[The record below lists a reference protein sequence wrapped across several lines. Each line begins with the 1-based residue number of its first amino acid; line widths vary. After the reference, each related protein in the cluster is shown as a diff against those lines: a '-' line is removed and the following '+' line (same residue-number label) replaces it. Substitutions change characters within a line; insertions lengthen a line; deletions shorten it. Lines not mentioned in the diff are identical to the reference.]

1 MVSQKLTLKVLEAY
15 TRDVGRGVAR
25 IDYDSMDTLSASTG
39 DVIEI
44 KGKRRTVAKCLPLY
58 PSDEGKGIIRID
70 GLGRNNSGI
79 AIGDTV
85 SVRKIKAVPAEKI
98 VVAPLE
104 AIPPIDERYL
114 ADALESVPLIKGDN
128 VMVPYFGGRLTF
140 QVIGITAAADAVLVT
155 QKTVFH
161 IAEKGETLR
170 GVPQVT
176 YEDIG
181 GLTDEIKKVREMI
194 ELPLRHPEIFE
205 KLGIEAPKGVLLYGP
220 PGTGKTLLA
229 KAVANESNAHF
240 ISISG
245 PEIMSKFYGESEA
258 RLREIF
264 KEAREKAPSIIFV
277 DEIDSIA
284 PKREEVSGEVE
295 RRVVSQMLSL
305 MDGLEARGKVIVIS
319 ATNRPN
325 AIDPALRRPGR
336 FDREIE
342 IRVPDKKGRKD
353 ILSIHTR
360 NMPLLLNESSAA
372 VDLDRVASV
381 SHGYVGADLEYLC
394 KEAAMKCL
402 RRLLPELNL
411 EEEKIPPE
419 TLDKLIVNDQ
429 DFVLALREVT
439 ASGMREVFIE
449 NPDVKWSEVG
459 GLKDVKREL
468 KEAVELPFKNPG
480 LYEGLGYRM
489 PKGILL
495 HGPSGTGKTL
505 LAKAVAT
512 ESEVNFISVRGPE
525 LLSKWVGESER
536 GIREIFRRARQQSP
550 CIIFFDEIDS
560 IAPIRGAGDDTKV
573 TERVVS
579 QLLTELDGM
588 ENLQGVAVLAATNR
602 VDIIDPAMLRPGR
615 FDKIIQVPLPDRG
628 GRRDILDI
636 NTTKLTTGDDVDLDK
651 LSEVT
656 EGMSGADT
664 ASVVN
669 AAISLVIHGEQSE
682 DTDLRKRLLDIKDD
696 EAVKARLLDMLNDDV
711 VQKWLIKLSDD
722 HELPDDDKLD
732 GNMMRRAVL
741 VYLSNDEEIQTR
753 LSNDSEIQK
762 RLLTISGDERM
773 RRRLL
778 KLLHDVI
785 VDDDEI
791 SERLLALNY
800 DTIQQNMLDDEKL
813 RRMLVTRL
821 DGVVERSSL
830 SNNPEVRAELLPKL
844 LDNTDAV
851 KKLSEDAEAQSRLRT
866 LVGNDGVRKN
876 LLSDRI
882 IRERILRLLDDALI
896 SRLLA
901 DILSG
906 RIILDRILKLMSED
920 EIERSLF
927 RILVEATIQDRL
939 PVLIGPEI
947 RSRFEDD
954 PDMRAKLVTLYNDK
968 DARKRL
974 QQRSSGV
981 ATEMELSDNS
991 EGKKPLDDEVKGTI
1005 LEDLL
1010 HDMARKILDFD
1021 DSDSLL
1027 EDMFDDADARKS
1039 LWHLLDDI
1047 AERKCLLEKREIRR
1061 MLVDS
1066 AKIREMLLKHGEVA
1080 KRLKGALITMNHF
1093 EGAVRKIREQ
1103 KDLKMHEQLVASYY
1117 R

>member
-1 MVSQKLTLKVLEAY
+1 MSQSGLSLKVLEAY

-25 IDYDSMDTLSASTG
+25 IDYDSMDTLGASTG

-79 AIGDTV
+79 AIGDTIMV
-85 SVRKIKAVPAEKI
+85 KKIKAVAAERV

-104 AIPPIDERYL
+104 SIPPIDERYL

-140 QVIGITAAADAVLVT
+140 QVISVTPGSDAVLIT
-155 QKTVFH
+155 QKTTFT

-284 PKREEVSGEVE
+284 PKREEVTGEVE

-342 IRVPDKKGRKD
+342 IKVPDKRGRKD
-353 ILSIHTR
+353 ILAIHSR
-360 NMPLLLNESSAA
+360 NMPLDDDVNTDKIS
-372 VDLDRVASV
+372 SV

-402 RRLLPELNL
+402 RRLLPILNL

-419 TLDKLIVNDQ
+419 TLDKLVVNHE
-429 DFVLALREVT
+429 DFTKALIEVT
-439 ASGMREVFIE
+439 PSGMREVFIE
-449 NPDVKWSEVG
+449 NPDVKWEEVG
-459 GLKDVKREL
+459 GLEDVKRDL
-468 KEAVELPFKNPG
+468 QEAVEWPMKYPG
-480 LYEGLGYRM
+480 LYDKLGHNM
-489 PKGILL
+489 PRGILL

-512 ESEVNFISVRGPE
+512 QSEANFVSVRGPE

-536 GIREIFRRARQQSP
+536 GIREIFKRARQSAP
-550 CIIFFDEIDS
+550 CVVFFDEIDS
-560 IAPIRGAGDDTKV
+560 IAPVRGAGGETAV

-588 ENLQGVAVLAATNR
+588 ENMHGVVVLAATNR
-602 VDIIDPAMLRPGR
+602 ADMIDPALLRPGR
-615 FDKIIQVPLPDRG
+615 FDKIIQIPLPDKESRKS
-628 GRRDILDI
+628 ILRI
-636 NTTKLTTGDDVDLDK
+636 NAKKIPTVDSPDDPQHVNFDK
-651 LSEVT
+651 IAEMT
-656 EGMSGADT
+656 DGMSGADT
-664 ASVVN
+664 ASIANTAV
-669 AAISLVIHGEQSE
+669 SLVIHEF
-682 DTDLRKRLLDIKDD
+682 LDAYPDVKDVEKKSTEARVTMRHFE
-696 EAVKARLLDMLNDDV
+696 EAVKKV
-711 VQKWLIKLSDD
+711 
-722 HELPDDDKLD
+722 
-732 GNMMRRAVL
+732 
-741 VYLSNDEEIQTR
+741 
-753 LSNDSEIQK
+753 
-762 RLLTISGDERM
+762 
-773 RRRLL
+773 
-778 KLLHDVI
+778 
-785 VDDDEI
+785 
-791 SERLLALNY
+791 
-800 DTIQQNMLDDEKL
+800 
-813 RRMLVTRL
+813 
-821 DGVVERSSL
+821 
-830 SNNPEVRAELLPKL
+830 
-844 LDNTDAV
+844 
-851 KKLSEDAEAQSRLRT
+851 
-866 LVGNDGVRKN
+866 
-876 LLSDRI
+876 
-882 IRERILRLLDDALI
+882 
-896 SRLLA
+896 
-901 DILSG
+901 
-906 RIILDRILKLMSED
+906 
-920 EIERSLF
+920 
-927 RILVEATIQDRL
+927 
-939 PVLIGPEI
+939 
-947 RSRFEDD
+947 
-954 PDMRAKLVTLYNDK
+954 
-968 DARKRL
+968 
-974 QQRSSGV
+974 
-981 ATEMELSDNS
+981 
-991 EGKKPLDDEVKGTI
+991 
-1005 LEDLL
+1005 
-1010 HDMARKILDFD
+1010 
-1021 DSDSLL
+1021 
-1027 EDMFDDADARKS
+1027 
-1039 LWHLLDDI
+1039 
-1047 AERKCLLEKREIRR
+1047 
-1061 MLVDS
+1061 
-1066 AKIREMLLKHGEVA
+1066 
-1080 KRLKGALITMNHF
+1080 
-1093 EGAVRKIREQ
+1093 REQ
-1103 KDLKMHEQLVASYY
+1103 KDLKIGEKLAVSYY

>member
-1 MVSQKLTLKVLEAY
+1 MSQNALSLKVLEAY

-79 AIGDTV
+79 AIGDTI
-85 SVRKIKAVPAEKI
+85 SVRKIKAVAAEKV

-140 QVIGITAAADAVLVT
+140 QVIGVTPAADAVLVT

-284 PKREEVSGEVE
+284 PKREEVTGEVE

-342 IRVPDKKGRKD
+342 IKVPDKKGRKD
-353 ILSIHTR
+353 ILAIHSR
-360 NMPLLLNESSAA
+360 NMPLSDD
-372 VDLDRVASV
+372 VDLDKISSV

-394 KEAAMKCL
+394 KEGAMKCL

-419 TLDKLIVNDQ
+419 TLDKLVVNHE
-429 DFVLALREVT
+429 DFQRALIEVT
-439 ASGMREVFIE
+439 PSGMREVFIE
-449 NPDVKWSEVG
+449 NPDVKWEEVG
-459 GLKDVKREL
+459 GLEDVKREL
-468 KEAVELPFKNPG
+468 QEAVEWPMKYPG
-480 LYEGLGYRM
+480 LYDKLGHRM
-489 PKGILL
+489 PRGILL

-512 ESEVNFISVRGPE
+512 QSEANFVSVRGPE

-536 GIREIFRRARQQSP
+536 GIREIFKRARQSSP
-550 CIIFFDEIDS
+550 CVVFFDEIDS
-560 IAPIRGAGDDTKV
+560 IAPIRGAGGETAV

-588 ENLQGVAVLAATNR
+588 ENLHGVVVLAATNR
-602 VDIIDPAMLRPGR
+602 ADMIDPALLRPGR
-615 FDKIIQVPLPDRG
+615 FDKIISIPLPDKESRKS
-628 GRRDILDI
+628 ILKI
-636 NTTKLTTGDDVDLDK
+636 NAAKIPTISDENDPQRVDYEKIAEITD
-651 LSEVT
+651 
-656 EGMSGADT
+656 GMSGADT
-664 ASVVN
+664 ASIANTAV
-669 AAISLVIHGEQSE
+669 SLVIHEF
-682 DTDLRKRLLDIKDD
+682 LDSHPDVKDVEKKSID
-696 EAVKARLLDMLNDDV
+696 AKVTMKHFEEAVKKV
-711 VQKWLIKLSDD
+711 
-722 HELPDDDKLD
+722 
-732 GNMMRRAVL
+732 
-741 VYLSNDEEIQTR
+741 
-753 LSNDSEIQK
+753 
-762 RLLTISGDERM
+762 
-773 RRRLL
+773 
-778 KLLHDVI
+778 
-785 VDDDEI
+785 
-791 SERLLALNY
+791 
-800 DTIQQNMLDDEKL
+800 
-813 RRMLVTRL
+813 
-821 DGVVERSSL
+821 
-830 SNNPEVRAELLPKL
+830 
-844 LDNTDAV
+844 
-851 KKLSEDAEAQSRLRT
+851 
-866 LVGNDGVRKN
+866 
-876 LLSDRI
+876 
-882 IRERILRLLDDALI
+882 
-896 SRLLA
+896 
-901 DILSG
+901 
-906 RIILDRILKLMSED
+906 
-920 EIERSLF
+920 
-927 RILVEATIQDRL
+927 
-939 PVLIGPEI
+939 
-947 RSRFEDD
+947 
-954 PDMRAKLVTLYNDK
+954 
-968 DARKRL
+968 
-974 QQRSSGV
+974 
-981 ATEMELSDNS
+981 
-991 EGKKPLDDEVKGTI
+991 
-1005 LEDLL
+1005 
-1010 HDMARKILDFD
+1010 
-1021 DSDSLL
+1021 
-1027 EDMFDDADARKS
+1027 
-1039 LWHLLDDI
+1039 
-1047 AERKCLLEKREIRR
+1047 
-1061 MLVDS
+1061 
-1066 AKIREMLLKHGEVA
+1066 
-1080 KRLKGALITMNHF
+1080 
-1093 EGAVRKIREQ
+1093 REQ
-1103 KDLKMHEQLVASYY
+1103 KDLKVGEKLVASYY

>member
-1 MVSQKLTLKVLEAY
+1 MSQNALSLKVLEAY

-25 IDYDSMDTLSASTG
+25 IDYDSMDTLNASTG

-79 AIGDTV
+79 AIGDTI
-85 SVRKIKAVPAEKI
+85 SVRKIKAVAAEKV

-140 QVIGITAAADAVLVT
+140 QVIGVTPAADAVLVT

-284 PKREEVSGEVE
+284 PKREEVTGEVE

-342 IRVPDKKGRKD
+342 IKVPDKKGRKD
-353 ILSIHTR
+353 ILAIHSR
-360 NMPLLLNESSAA
+360 NMPLSDDVNIDKIS
-372 VDLDRVASV
+372 SV

-402 RRLLPELNL
+402 RRLLPILNL

-419 TLDKLIVNDQ
+419 TLDKLIVNHE
-429 DFVLALREVT
+429 DFQKALIEVT
-439 ASGMREVFIE
+439 PSGMREVFIE
-449 NPDVKWSEVG
+449 NPDVKWEEVG
-459 GLKDVKREL
+459 GLEDVKREL
-468 KEAVELPFKNPG
+468 QEAVEWPMKYPG
-480 LYEGLGYRM
+480 LYDKLGHNM
-489 PKGILL
+489 PRGILL

-512 ESEVNFISVRGPE
+512 QSEANFVSVRGPE

-536 GIREIFRRARQQSP
+536 GIREIFKRARQSAP
-550 CIIFFDEIDS
+550 CVVFFDEIDS
-560 IAPIRGAGDDTKV
+560 IAPIRGAGGETAV

-588 ENLQGVAVLAATNR
+588 ENMHGVVVLAATNR
-602 VDIIDPAMLRPGR
+602 ADMIDPALLRPGR
-615 FDKIIQVPLPDRG
+615 FDKIIQIPLPDKESRKS
-628 GRRDILDI
+628 ILKI
-636 NTTKLTTGDDVDLDK
+636 NAEKIPTITDENDSQRVDFDK
-651 LSEVT
+651 LSEIT
-656 EGMSGADT
+656 DGLSGADT
-664 ASVVN
+664 ASIANTAV
-669 AAISLVIHGEQSE
+669 SLVIHEFLDSHPDVKDVEQKSIE
-682 DTDLRKRLLDIKDD
+682 AKVTMKHFE
-696 EAVKARLLDMLNDDV
+696 EAVKKV
-711 VQKWLIKLSDD
+711 
-722 HELPDDDKLD
+722 
-732 GNMMRRAVL
+732 
-741 VYLSNDEEIQTR
+741 
-753 LSNDSEIQK
+753 
-762 RLLTISGDERM
+762 
-773 RRRLL
+773 
-778 KLLHDVI
+778 
-785 VDDDEI
+785 
-791 SERLLALNY
+791 
-800 DTIQQNMLDDEKL
+800 
-813 RRMLVTRL
+813 
-821 DGVVERSSL
+821 
-830 SNNPEVRAELLPKL
+830 
-844 LDNTDAV
+844 
-851 KKLSEDAEAQSRLRT
+851 
-866 LVGNDGVRKN
+866 
-876 LLSDRI
+876 
-882 IRERILRLLDDALI
+882 
-896 SRLLA
+896 
-901 DILSG
+901 
-906 RIILDRILKLMSED
+906 
-920 EIERSLF
+920 
-927 RILVEATIQDRL
+927 
-939 PVLIGPEI
+939 
-947 RSRFEDD
+947 
-954 PDMRAKLVTLYNDK
+954 
-968 DARKRL
+968 
-974 QQRSSGV
+974 
-981 ATEMELSDNS
+981 
-991 EGKKPLDDEVKGTI
+991 
-1005 LEDLL
+1005 
-1010 HDMARKILDFD
+1010 
-1021 DSDSLL
+1021 
-1027 EDMFDDADARKS
+1027 
-1039 LWHLLDDI
+1039 
-1047 AERKCLLEKREIRR
+1047 
-1061 MLVDS
+1061 
-1066 AKIREMLLKHGEVA
+1066 
-1080 KRLKGALITMNHF
+1080 
-1093 EGAVRKIREQ
+1093 REQ
-1103 KDLKMHEQLVASYY
+1103 KDLKMGEKLVASYY